1 MKMQDFMQKIKEKKL
16 KRSDWLILVLAGIL
30 ILIIALPTDTKE
42 KKQAEEAKEN
52 ISKENNTMEASKN
65 EIERKLE
72 DILEKIDG
80 AGDVKVMITYQDSG
94 TQVVEKDKN
103 TSENSLEE
111 SDRTGGVRN
120 TKEQQ
125 LQESTVYEEADAGNT
140 PFVSKELLPKV
151 KNQLII
157 TALALMIAVAG
168 YLSFTDK
175 NGKDEKVAME
185 ASADTADLSYEISAE
200 DDLAEADIFTDTE
213 DNSSEAVS
221 AADSVV
227 EESLENPGEAVM
239 ASSSVDYAS
248 EMKLGREQVR
258 SKNKETLLEIINNTN
273 IDEAAKQDA
282 LNQMV
287 AMTDIAERENAAEML
302 LEAKGFT
309 DVVVSITDNTADVV
323 LDMGEVTDAKRAQI
337 EDIVKRKAGIEA
349 ENIIITPIQKNT
361 AQENPATETTENSDT
376 TEQTN

>member
-1 MKMQDFMQKIKEKKL
+1 MK
-16 KRSDWLILVLAGIL
+16 
-30 ILIIALPTDTKE
+30 
-42 KKQAEEAKEN
+42 
-52 ISKENNTMEASKN
+52 
-65 EIERKLE
+65 
-72 DILEKIDG
+72 
-80 AGDVKVMITYQDSG
+80 
-94 TQVVEKDKN
+94 
-103 TSENSLEE
+103 
-111 SDRTGGVRN
+111 
-120 TKEQQ
+120 
-125 LQESTVYEEADAGNT
+125 
-140 PFVSKELLPKV
+140 

-221 AADSVV
+221 AADNVV

-239 ASSSVDYAS
+239 ASSSMDYAS
-248 EMKLGREQVR
+248 EMKLGRVR